1 MTKELSQKAGVLA
14 ERVCAHWEGD
24 ALDELKAYVRL
35 PSKSKDFD
43 PDWEKN
49 GYLRQALERAA
60 AWGRTLFG
68 EGNFEV
74 LTEPG
79 KTPALFFE
87 LPATGGHEGP
97 AVYFYGHL
105 DKQPEGKGWGENRH
119 PFEPVVEGESLY
131 GRGAADDGYN
141 FYAAMTAVKS
151 LQEAGVPHAR
161 VVGLY
166 ETDEEC
172 GSRDFEF
179 WMDRCRERFGEV
191 GLVVVMDCG
200 AADYEHFWISTSF
213 RGALSMRL
221 TVQVL
226 EHGVHSGMYS
236 GIAPSS
242 FMISRALLE
251 RIEDSTTGEMS
262 DAALNVAIPQER
274 LAQMRR
280 WAEVVGEKIYED
292 LPWVCG
298 TQPRSRDVFE
308 TVVMNTWKPQL
319 CVTGADG
326 IPAVEQAGNV
336 LRAGTTLKLSVRLP
350 PTASA
355 ETALARITERLTA
368 DPLFGCRVT
377 VDHAHGESGW
387 NAPDQK
393 ESLTQAI
400 DRACAQIFGSAPV
413 YCGCGGSIG
422 ILPLFNRYFPHAQFL
437 LTGVLGPH
445 SNAHGPDEMLRLD
458 YLKKVTQVVAQ
469 VTACV

>member
-242 FMISRALLE
+242 FMIARALLE
-251 RIEDSTTGEMS
+251 RIEDSTTG
-262 DAALNVAIPQER
+262 
-274 LAQMRR
+274 
-280 WAEVVGEKIYED
+280 
-292 LPWVCG
+292 
-298 TQPRSRDVFE
+298 
-308 TVVMNTWKPQL
+308 
-319 CVTGADG
+319 
-326 IPAVEQAGNV
+326 
-336 LRAGTTLKLSVRLP
+336 
-350 PTASA
+350 
-355 ETALARITERLTA
+355 
-368 DPLFGCRVT
+368 
-377 VDHAHGESGW
+377 
-387 NAPDQK
+387 
-393 ESLTQAI
+393 
-400 DRACAQIFGSAPV
+400 
-413 YCGCGGSIG
+413 
-422 ILPLFNRYFPHAQFL
+422 
-437 LTGVLGPH
+437 
-445 SNAHGPDEMLRLD
+445 
-458 YLKKVTQVVAQ
+458 
-469 VTACV
+469 